1 MGQTISNLNNYI
13 NTDGLPIMDT
23 ESFVEMTNSIGKEQ
37 FRLDLA
43 EYIANNRP
51 KYPFKKISLDDIS
64 KLFTSLKEKD
74 IWDYLT
80 PKEDLKKL
88 VAEKYNDYKYP
99 FDKYGLGIISCS
111 HNYNDISNYFHRDLR
126 LNCSSYGFKAPLDV
140 WNNGDAK
147 DIWRILGPVWRGINK
162 KKNLIEDTYI
172 SAIRLQTYVATQFKP
187 NVAKTIYQMT
197 NAKKVLDTSCG
208 WGDRLAGFFTSDAE
222 EYIGCDPNP
231 NTYERYMKQIE
242 TYNSFLPKPKKVKIY
257 RCGAEDLPWHKIKDI
272 DCAFTSP
279 PYFST
284 EEYNKNGKYQEDQ
297 SWFKYKNYSGWAN
310 DFFLPV
316 AKNTFNS
323 LSDKGH
329 MLVNIMDPKVK
340 NIRYRSCDELVDSLK
355 DYFTGQ
361 IGMRISRRP
370 KSNKLFKDEQEKK
383 QFSESFYIENIWCF
397 TKDKDF
403 DYFRLARKATLY

>member
-1 MGQTISNLNNYI
+1 MQKELFLN
-13 NTDGLPIMDT
+13 TT
-23 ESFVEMTNSIGKEQ
+23 EKYGKEE
-37 FRLDLA
+37 FRKTLA
-43 EYIANNRP
+43 EFITNEKP
-51 KYPFKKISLDDIS
+51 PYP
-64 KLFTSLKEKD
+64 LKEFNMEKVVD
-74 IWDYLT
+74 NFRKLQKADFTDYLST
-80 PKEDLKKL
+80 PDNIM
-88 VAEKYNDYKYP
+88 EKYDDYKYSY
-99 FDKYGLGIISCS
+99 KEYGLGLIDCPSTFNYCS
-111 HNYNDISNYFHRDLR
+111 DAFMNDLR
-126 LNCSSYGFKAPLDV
+126 MNCGSYGFKSPV
-140 WNNGDAK
+140 QRWNDGDNIWGAFGP
-147 DIWRILGPVWRGINK
+147 IWRGVNDKQELAP
-162 KKNLIEDTYI
+162 DTYTM
-172 SAIRLQTYVATQFKP
+172 SFRLGTYIATQFKP
-187 NVAKTIYQMT
+187 IVAKTIYEMSD
-197 NAKKVLDTSCG
+197 AKTVLDTSMG
-208 WGDRLAGFFTSDAE
+208 WGDRLTAFYASNATH
-222 EYIGCDPNP
+222 YIGCDPNP
-231 NTYERYMKQIE
+231 NTFKRYKKMIEFWDKLTGGKKTTQI
-242 TYNSFLPKPKKVKIY
+242 YN
-257 RCGAEDLPWHKIKDI
+257 CGAEDLPWDEIKNV

-340 NIRYRSCDELVDSLK
+340 NVRYRSCDELVDSLK